1 MNPFH
6 LGPLPRDLGR
16 DEARA
21 RLADRT
27 EEVAAASHCMESPAS
42 RLVLYGPRRMGKS
55 WVLGLARIVAES
67 KGVWSASVTV
77 PEGGSPGE
85 VGAQVLQDLDISAR
99 GDKRKL
105 EVLQAL
111 LRGRLHSRVEGDP
124 ASRTGNYRPY
134 RPDDRML
141 FFDVLQALNESLERQ
156 NGHAALVVDE
166 YQFLGASSEELIR
179 ATLKS
184 CERLSIV
191 LSGSDRRIGEQVAS
205 PSGCLYG
212 VAKPQLC
219 SAIDEAVLATWIIER
234 AGKYEV
240 VIELD
245 AAQEIVRAAGPTTW
259 NIVRLAGA
267 AWSAGRDLPL
277 VEVGNIREI
286 VAGMVATNDRNLRRN
301 WRGLDEATR
310 RLLSDAAHQDLRLP
324 GLVDVADARR
334 VESLLE
340 GGRLVERDGLL
351 VVEDFELRA
360 WLAARAP

>member
-6 LGPLPRDLGR
+6 LGPLPRDLR
-16 DEARA
+16 LDEARL

-27 EEVAAASHCMESPAS
+27 DEVAAASHCMESPAS

-55 WVLGLARIVAES
+55 WVLGLARLVAES
-67 KGVWSASVTV
+67 REIWSASVTV
-77 PEGGSPGE
+77 PKGGSPGE
-85 VGAQVLQDLDISAR
+85 VGAHVLHGLDSSAR

-111 LRGRLHSRVEGDP
+111 LSGRLHSRVEGDP
-124 ASRTGNYRPY
+124 ASQTGNYRPY
-134 RPDDRML
+134 RPDDRTL
-141 FFDVLQALNESLERQ
+141 FFDVLHALNETLESHNDR
-156 NGHAALVVDE
+156 AALVVDE

-212 VAKPQLC
+212 VAELLLC
-219 SAIDEAVLATWIIER
+219 SAIDEPVFATWIVDR
-234 AGKYEV
+234 AGTHGV
-240 VIELD
+240 LIEMD

-267 AWSAGRDLPL
+267 AWSAGGDLPF
-277 VEVGNIREI
+277 VEVGHIREI
-286 VAGMVATNDRNLRRN
+286 VAGMVEADDRNLRRN
-301 WRGLDEATR
+301 WHGMDEATR
-310 RLLSDAAHQDLRLP
+310 RVLSEAAHQELRVS
-324 GLVDVADARR
+324 GVVDEGDAGR

-340 GGRLVERDGLL
+340 DGRLVEREGLL
-351 VVEDFELRA
+351 VLEDFELRA
-360 WLAARAP
+360 WLEARAP